1 MAVSPDVAQMDPY
14 IKDDPDVLKTYSFDY
29 AKIVAFEQDLVF
41 SNQLAGILPCL
52 IMGCIPA
59 PCLIMGCISY
69 FACDK
74 QNIEDKVRAQHL
86 AITRDGIKYVV
97 ERHAVGS
104 RFDCQ
109 QQGKVSK
116 TVPFDK
122 LTDCDIEEPAG
133 SSGCCLMLVPN
144 ALNIVQVPPLWCRSK
159 PRASA
164 NGHAEPRRP
173 GLAAPR

>member
-14 IKDDPDVLKTYSFDY
+14 FKDDPDVLKTYSFDY
-29 AKIVAFEQDLVF
+29 AKIVAFEQDLHF
-41 SNQLAGILPCL
+41 SNLLGNILCPPCL
-52 IMGCIPA
+52 LLGC
-59 PCLIMGCISY
+59 MSY
-69 FACDK
+69 FACEK
-74 QNIEDKVRAQHL
+74 QNIDDKVKAQHL

-97 ERHAVGS
+97 ERHAEGC
-104 RFDCQ
+104 RMECQ